1 MAPDDAASLFSFD
14 KYGIGQSV
22 SRMEDP
28 TLLTGKGRYTDDIN
42 LPGQAHGVMV
52 RSQIAHGVINSI
64 DLDGAREMPGVL
76 AVYTIEDMDA
86 AGYRNLQCGAVNTNR
101 DGTPMHKPSRPTLAR
116 GRVRHVGDPIAFVV
130 AETRV
135 QARDAA
141 EAIYVDI
148 TQLAAV
154 TDPLAAVATDAEQ
167 IWPEAA
173 NNIALDFHFGDADAV
188 AKAFTDAAHV
198 TRLELVNNRVVVSAM
213 EPRVAVVEFDAAA
226 EKWTVHAGCQGV
238 FGLHNGLAA
247 LMNVAP
253 EQVRVLTGNVGGSF
267 GMKGAPYPEYAP
279 MMHAA
284 RHLGRAIKWRDER
297 SESFLSDHQ
306 GRASHAAVELALDHD
321 GRFRAV
327 RVVTHADM
335 GAYLTAVAANPQ
347 TGNMVKNITSLY
359 QIPLLEVITK
369 CVFTTTTPTGPYR
382 GAGRPE
388 ANYYM
393 ERLIDTAAREMGL
406 DRIELRRLN
415 AIPTSAIPYNA
426 VSGMV
431 YDSGDFPA
439 IIERTLKAAD
449 WDGYAERAAE
459 SAAKGLL
466 RGRGFCSYLEVT
478 GPPATEMGGIR
489 FDDDG
494 GVTIVTGTLDY
505 GQGHLTSFAQIL
517 SNRLAIPL
525 DRVRLL
531 QGDSDELIA
540 GGGTGGSKSAI
551 SSGNAIDEAAIAVIE
566 KGRQAAA
573 HVLEAASADI
583 EFSNGQ
589 FEIAGTDRRIALLD
603 LASELRRG
611 AALPAD
617 VPDSLDVELT
627 NEAGPSAFPN
637 GAHVAEVEIDPDTG
651 VVSIA
656 KYTAVDDFGVILNP
670 MIVEGQVHGGVAQG
684 LGQALME
691 QVVFD
696 DQGQPLTGSYMDYAM
711 PRADLMPPIDLS
723 FHSVPATSNKLGVK
737 GCGEAGCSG
746 SMGSVMNAI
755 VDALAEHG
763 IEHIDMPATPERV
776 WQALQN
782 SKQA

>member
-1 MAPDDAASLFSFD
+1 MAPDDASVLFSAD

-28 TLLTGKGRYTDDIN
+28 VLLTGQGRYTDDMNID
-42 LPGQAHGVMV
+42 GQAHGVMV
-52 RSQIAHGVINSI
+52 RSQIAHGVISSI
-64 DLDGAREMPGVL
+64 DLASARDMPGVL
-76 AVYTIEDMDA
+76 AVYTIADMDA
-86 AGYRNLQCGAVNTNR
+86 AGYGTLQCGATNINR
-101 DGTPMHKPSRPTLAR
+101 DGSPMHKPLRPTLAR
-116 GRVRHVGDPIAFVV
+116 DRVRHVGDPIAFVV
-130 AETRV
+130 AETRAE
-135 QARDAA
+135 ARDAA
-141 EAIYVDI
+141 EALSVDI
-148 TQLAAV
+148 DPLPAV
-154 TDPLAAVATDAEQ
+154 TDPLAAVSPEAAQ

-173 NNIALDFHFGDADAV
+173 NNTALDFHFGDADAV
-188 AKAFTDAAHV
+188 AKAFADAAHV
-198 TRLELVNNRVVVSAM
+198 SRLNIINNRVVVSSM
-213 EPRVAVVEFDAAA
+213 EPRVALVDFDPGA

-253 EQVRVLTGNVGGSF
+253 EKVRVLTGNVGGSF

-284 RHLGRAIKWRDER
+284 KMLGRAIKWRDER

-306 GRASHAAVELALDHD
+306 GRASHAQVELALDAE
-321 GRFRAV
+321 GRFLAV

-335 GAYLTAVAANPQ
+335 GGYLTAVAANPQ

-393 ERLIDTAAREMGL
+393 ERLVDTAAGEMGI
-406 DRIELRRLN
+406 DRIDLRRLN

-439 IIERTLKAAD
+439 VIERTLEAAD
-449 WDGYAERAAE
+449 WQGFEDRAAT

-489 FDDDG
+489 FDEDG
-494 GVTIVTGTLDY
+494 GVTIITGTLDY
-505 GQGHLTSFAQIL
+505 GQGHLTPFAQIL

-525 DRVRLL
+525 NKVRLL
-531 QGDSDELIA
+531 QGDSDELLI

-551 SSGNAIDEAAIAVIE
+551 ASGNAIDEAALAVIE
-566 KGRQAAA
+566 KGRHAAA

-583 EFSNGQ
+583 EFNNGQ
-589 FEIAGTDRRIALLD
+589 FEIAGTDRRVALLD
-603 LASELRRG
+603 LVAQLRTD

-617 VPDSLDVELT
+617 LPNSLDVELT

-651 VVSIA
+651 VVA
-656 KYTAVDDFGVILNP
+656 VVKYTAVDDFGVILNP
-670 MIVEGQVHGGVAQG
+670 MIVEGQVHGGVTQG

-711 PRADLMPPIDLS
+711 PRADLMPHIDLS

-746 SMGSVMNAI
+746 ALGAVMNAI
-755 VDALAEHG
+755 VDALQDHG
-763 IEHIDMPATPERV
+763 ITHIDMPATPERI